1 MPTKTEF
8 TDAELLRYSRH
19 ILLPNVDVS
28 GQLAIAN
35 GRVMV
40 LGLGGLGSPVALYL
54 AASGVGHLTLVDD
67 DQVDLG
73 NLQRQIA
80 HREETLGWPKVRS
93 AETALLG
100 LNSTIQVTSI
110 QSRLTEKELVRQLSG
125 VDVLVDCSDNFATRT
140 LINRACVQ
148 TRTPL
153 VSGAAIRME
162 GQLTVFDSRKPESP
176 CYQCLYHLTGEQQLS
191 CSEAGVLSPLV
202 GLIGSAQAL
211 EVLKLLAGFGQ
222 TLVGRVQIYDG
233 ASAQWREFRLKRDP
247 HCPIC
252 GTP

>member
-1 MPTKTEF
+1 MPPKSEF

-19 ILLPNVDVS
+19 ILLPKVDVA

-35 GRVMV
+35 GRVLV

-54 AASGVGHLTLVDD
+54 AASGVGHITLVDD
-67 DQVDLG
+67 DEVDQG

-80 HREETLGWPKVRS
+80 HREGTLGWLKVRS
-93 AETALLG
+93 AEAALLG
-100 LNSTIQVTSI
+100 INSTIQVTTI
-110 QSRLTEKELVRQLSG
+110 QRRLTEEELVNQLSE
-125 VDVLVDCSDNFATRT
+125 VDVMVDCSDNFATRT
-140 LINRACVQ
+140 LVNRVCVRTQ
-148 TRTPL
+148 TPL

-162 GQLTVFDSRKPESP
+162 GQLTVFDSRKADSP

-211 EVLKLLAGFGQ
+211 EVLKLLAGFGE

-233 ASAQWREFRLKRDP
+233 ALARWREFRLKKDP
-247 HCPIC
+247 RCPIC
-252 GTP
+252 GTS